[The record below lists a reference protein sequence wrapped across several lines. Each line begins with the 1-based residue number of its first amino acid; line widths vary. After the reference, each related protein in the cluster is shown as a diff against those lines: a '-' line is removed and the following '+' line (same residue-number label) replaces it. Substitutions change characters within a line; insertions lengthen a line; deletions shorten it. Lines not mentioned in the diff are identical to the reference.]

1 MSKLYVFK
9 KIALRY
15 FKYMCTVYGA
25 RSHMFVYPYVILN
38 IWVQSRLYV
47 PICFIPIFL
56 PFIY

>member
-9 KIALRY
+9 KFALRY

-38 IWVQSRLYV
+38 T
-47 PICFIPIFL
+47 
-56 PFIY
+56 